1 MLNCHSAK
9 FCSVQS
15 TRVGWQF
22 DTVGRLSMTTEQY
35 KLELPAP
42 DTIKKYK
49 LICPRYALRDVR
61 VGGGSAAKTTRYLEL
76 SR

>member
-1 MLNCHSAK
+1 
-9 FCSVQS
+9 
-15 TRVGWQF
+15 
-22 DTVGRLSMTTEQY
+22 MTTEQY

-61 VGGGSAAKTTRYLEL
+61 VGGGAAAKTTRYLEL